1 MLHLYQVWNAPQVKQ
16 EALQAKQN
24 MFNRQS
30 TTEKALREHK
40 DLLATAREE
49 LAGQRSLV
57 ETLRANAKNLRQQ
70 IGASKVRFF
79 LAAETIPAAITEL
92 CLPDDGGA

>member
-1 MLHLYQVWNAPQVKQ
+1 MRQ

-49 LAGQRSLV
+49 LAGQKSLV

-70 IGASKVRFF
+70 IDACKVSFSLQLKIPLPQSRCCSCWTIAGA
-79 LAAETIPAAITEL
+79 
-92 CLPDDGGA
+92 